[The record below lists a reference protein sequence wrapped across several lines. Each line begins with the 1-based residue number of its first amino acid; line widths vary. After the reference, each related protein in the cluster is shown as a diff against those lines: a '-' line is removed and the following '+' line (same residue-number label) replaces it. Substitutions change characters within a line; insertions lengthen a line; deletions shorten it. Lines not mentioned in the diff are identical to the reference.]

1 MSDPTT
7 EVCWSRYLQEAY
19 LSLMRK
25 QSAIMQQYHLENHER
40 FSLDPESDS
49 LVFLNNDRPAVIAR
63 IQIVGSVSTRS
74 DTWLWS
80 WANSKILSNS
90 KNQMHRV
97 RIYGETHHFAALTT
111 EQWFADEIDGW
122 EMTSVSARILK
133 ARGAYRITSD
143 NGFIYLVITDLK
155 WAN

>member
-1 MSDPTT
+1 
-7 EVCWSRYLQEAY
+7 
-19 LSLMRK
+19 
-25 QSAIMQQYHLENHER
+25 
-40 FSLDPESDS
+40 
-49 LVFLNNDRPAVIAR
+49 
-63 IQIVGSVSTRS
+63 
-74 DTWLWS
+74 
-80 WANSKILSNS
+80 
-90 KNQMHRV
+90 MHRV

-143 NGFIYLVITDLK
+143 NGFTYLLITDLK